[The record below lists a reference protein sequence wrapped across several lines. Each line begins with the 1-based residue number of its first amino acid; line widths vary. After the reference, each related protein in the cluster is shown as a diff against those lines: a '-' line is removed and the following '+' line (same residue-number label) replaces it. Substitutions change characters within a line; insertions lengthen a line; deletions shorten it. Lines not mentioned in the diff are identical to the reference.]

1 MISFICIYYQSSFQL
16 GNCCKRLNWAELLP
30 SQTVTLS
37 YLELICLCLLIWNS
51 FAMSYSKEKL
61 FRKPGEAL
69 RKLKQCISF
78 SFKLL
83 CLFHT
88 YKHINCEV
96 HKNYINFEVKKNNI
110 NPTAIDALI
119 LMCNIKSLRCVTA
132 NNHFCAVKTEFSAD
146 ITVSQMIL
154 QKSLAYLMP
163 IRCSRNMS
171 YYYQCWKHLCCL
183 KFLWKTWYFFS
194 GAFE

>member
-1 MISFICIYYQSSFQL
+1 
-16 GNCCKRLNWAELLP
+16 
-30 SQTVTLS
+30 
-37 YLELICLCLLIWNS
+37 
-51 FAMSYSKEKL
+51 MSYSKEKL

-110 NPTAIDALI
+110 NPTAIDA
-119 LMCNIKSLRCVTA
+119 S
-132 NNHFCAVKTEFSAD
+132 
-146 ITVSQMIL
+146 
-154 QKSLAYLMP
+154 
-163 IRCSRNMS
+163 
-171 YYYQCWKHLCCL
+171 
-183 KFLWKTWYFFS
+183 
-194 GAFE
+194 